1 MLYQLEWD
9 DTYITLI
16 QQLQLEKDHVQQEKD
31 RMQQERDHFK
41 KEKDQIKVEKEQEI
55 EQIQQ
60 EKDTLQHQRDS
71 VLRENGRLQQE
82 KNHLQHEKN
91 CLQQEKNHLQHEKNC
106 LQQEKNRITQ
116 HNEQL
121 QREKEQI
128 QQERDQLQRDREQLH
143 WVVTRE
149 EIRLTPVVLGAGAYG
164 EVKIAEFRGIKVAA
178 KCLHNIILSPYIL
191 GLFSREMEI
200 ASRLRHPNL
209 VQFVGAT
216 REGAPIIISELM
228 STSLHKELQQSGSAH
243 GLDRPTV
250 VNISRDVACA
260 LNYLHLWRPHPI
272 LHRDISSPNVL
283 LEDVVGRGWKAKL
296 SDFGSAN
303 IQFQTSTKMPG
314 NPCYAPPEADQPHKH
329 SPAMDV
335 YSYGVLV
342 MEMCVHQPPGLTVP
356 DKQRQIDS
364 ISWSTMKDLVV
375 RCVNEDCHQRPS
387 ISQVLAQLANIK

>member
-1 MLYQLEWD
+1 MLYQLGCD
-9 DTYITLI
+9 DDKDILI
-16 QQLQLEKDHVQQEKD
+16 QQLRQQLQQLQLEKDHVQYEK
-31 RMQQERDHFK
+31 
-41 KEKDQIKVEKEQEI
+41 

-71 VLRENGRLQQE
+71 VLRENGRLQ
-82 KNHLQHEKN
+82 H
-91 CLQQEKNHLQHEKNC
+91 
-106 LQQEKNRITQ
+106 EKNRIAQ

-128 QQERDQLQRDREQLH
+128 QQERDQQQRDREQPH

-178 KCLHNIILSPYIL
+178 KCLHNIILSPYNL

-200 ASRLRHPNL
+200 ASRLCHPNL

-228 STSLHKELQQSGSAH
+228 STSLHKELQQSGS

-283 LEDVVGRGWKAKL
+283 LEGVVSKGWKAKL

-303 IQFQTSTKMPG
+303 IQSQACTQVPG
-314 NPCYAPPEADQPHKH
+314 NPYYASPEANQPRDH

-375 RCVNEDCHQRPS
+375 RCVNEDRHQRPS
-387 ISQVLAQLANIK
+387 ISQVLALLSNI

>member
-1 MLYQLEWD
+1 MLLCVLYQLGCD
-9 DTYITLI
+9 DDKDILI
-16 QQLQLEKDHVQQEKD
+16 QQLRQQLQQLQLEKDQEMDRFQNEKD
-31 RMQQERDHFK
+31 MVQR
-41 KEKDQIKVEKEQEI
+41 EK

-82 KNHLQHEKN
+82 KN
-91 CLQQEKNHLQHEKNC
+91 
-106 LQQEKNRITQ
+106 RIAQ

-128 QQERDQLQRDREQLH
+128 LQERHQVHRDKEQPH

-178 KCLHNIILSPYIL
+178 KCLHNIILSPYNL

-200 ASRLRHPNL
+200 TSRLRHPNL

-228 STSLHKELQQSGSAH
+228 STSLHKELQQSGS
-243 GLDRPTV
+243 GLDRPTI

-260 LNYLHLWRPHPI
+260 LNYLHLWRPHPV

-283 LEDVVGRGWKAKL
+283 LEGVVGREWKAKL

-303 IQFQTSTKMPG
+303 IQSQARTQVPG
-314 NPCYAPPEADQPHKH
+314 NPYYASPEANQPRDH

-356 DKQRQIDS
+356 DKQRQINS
-364 ISWSTMKDLVV
+364 ISWSIMKDLVV
-375 RCVNEDCHQRPS
+375 RCVNEDRHQRPS
-387 ISQVLAQLANIK
+387 ISQVLAQLNNL

>member
-1 MLYQLEWD
+1 MKQ
-9 DTYITLI
+9 
-16 QQLQLEKDHVQQEKD
+16 EKDH
-31 RMQQERDHFK
+31 MQQEMEHLQNEIQVERDRVQR
-41 KEKDQIKVEKEQEI
+41 EK

-71 VLRENGRLQQE
+71 VLREND
-82 KNHLQHEKN
+82 H
-91 CLQQEKNHLQHEKNC
+91 
-106 LQQEKNRITQ
+106 LQQEKNRLQLSNTHITENYEQ
-116 HNEQL
+116 IQREKEELRLEKEQL

-128 QQERDQLQRDREQLH
+128 QQERDQLLQDRGQPH

-149 EIRLTPVVLGAGAYG
+149 EIQLTSVTLGAGAYG

-178 KCLHNIILSPYIL
+178 KFLHQIILSPYNL

-200 ASRLRHPNL
+200 VSKLRHPNL
-209 VQFVGAT
+209 VQFIGAT

-228 STSLHKELQQSGSAH
+228 STSLHKELNQSGS
-243 GLDRPTV
+243 GLDQPTII
-250 VNISRDVACA
+250 NISQDVACA

-283 LEDVVGRGWKAKL
+283 LEGVVRRKWKAKL

-303 IQFQTSTKMPG
+303 IQSQTHTQIPG
-314 NPCYAPPEADQPHKH
+314 NPYYASPEAGQPRDH

-342 MEMCVHQPPGLTVP
+342 MEMCVHQPPGLTVL
-356 DKQRQIDS
+356 DKQRQINS

-375 RCVNEDCHQRPS
+375 RCVNEDRHKRPS
-387 ISQVLAQLANIK
+387 ISQVLAELTTL

>member
-1 MLYQLEWD
+1 MLYQLGCD
-9 DTYITLI
+9 DGKDILI
-16 QQLQLEKDHVQQEKD
+16 QQLRQQLQQLQLEKDHVQQEKD
-31 RMQQERDHFK
+31 HMQQERDHFK
-41 KEKDQIKVEKEQEI
+41 REKDQIQVEKKQEND
-55 EQIQQ
+55 QIRQ
-60 EKDTLQHQRDS
+60 EKDSLQRQRDS

-82 KNHLQHEKN
+82 KNRLQLDN
-91 CLQQEKNHLQHEKNC
+91 T
-106 LQQEKNRITQ
+106 RITQ
-116 HNEQL
+116 NYQQL

-128 QQERDQLQRDREQLH
+128 QQERDQQQRDREQPH

-149 EIRLTPVVLGAGAYG
+149 EIRLTPVVLCAGTYG
-164 EVKIAEFRGIKVAA
+164 EVKIAVFRGIKVAA
-178 KCLHNIILSPYIL
+178 KCLHNIILSPYNL

-228 STSLHKELQQSGSAH
+228 STSLHKELQQSGS

-272 LHRDISSPNVL
+272 LHQDISSPNVL
-283 LEDVVGRGWKAKL
+283 LEGVVRGWKAEL

-303 IQFQTSTKMPG
+303 IQFQTSTKVPG
-314 NPCYAPPEADQPHKH
+314 NPFYASPEAGQPRDH

-375 RCVNEDCHQRPS
+375 RCVNEDRHQRPS

>member
-1 MLYQLEWD
+1 MLYQLGYD
-9 DTYITLI
+9 DDEDILI
-16 QQLQLEKDHVQQEKD
+16 QQLQQLQLEKDRVQQEKD
-31 RMQQERDHFK
+31 YMCMQQEMDRLQD
-41 KEKDQIKVEKEQEI
+41 EKDTVQREKEQ
-55 EQIQQ
+55 IQM

-71 VLRENGRLQQE
+71 VLRENGRFQQE
-82 KNHLQHEKN
+82 KNRLQLDN
-91 CLQQEKNHLQHEKNC
+91 T
-106 LQQEKNRITQ
+106 RITQ
-116 HNEQL
+116 HNEEL

-128 QQERDQLQRDREQLH
+128 QQERDQLQRDREQPH

-149 EIRLTPVVLGAGAYG
+149 EIRLTPVVLGTGAYG

-178 KCLHNIILSPYIL
+178 KCLHNIILSPYNL
-191 GLFSREMEI
+191 SLFSREMEI

-209 VQFVGAT
+209 VQFIGAT

-228 STSLHKELQQSGSAH
+228 STSLHKELQQSGS
-243 GLDRPTV
+243 GLDQPTV

-283 LEDVVGRGWKAKL
+283 LEGVVGRKWKAKL

-314 NPCYAPPEADQPHKH
+314 NPCYAPPEAGQPRDH

-342 MEMCVHQPPGLTVP
+342 MEMCVHRPPGLTVP

-364 ISWSTMKDLVV
+364 ISWSTMKALVV
-375 RCVNEDCHQRPS
+375 RCVNEDRHQRPS
-387 ISQVLAQLANIK
+387 ISDVLAQLANIK

>member
-1 MLYQLEWD
+1 M
-9 DTYITLI
+9 
-16 QQLQLEKDHVQQEKD
+16 
-31 RMQQERDHFK
+31 
-41 KEKDQIKVEKEQEI
+41 
-55 EQIQQ
+55 
-60 EKDTLQHQRDS
+60 
-71 VLRENGRLQQE
+71 
-82 KNHLQHEKN
+82 
-91 CLQQEKNHLQHEKNC
+91 
-106 LQQEKNRITQ
+106 
-116 HNEQL
+116 
-121 QREKEQI
+121 
-128 QQERDQLQRDREQLH
+128 
-143 WVVTRE
+143 TRE

-178 KCLHNIILSPYIL
+178 KCFHNIILSPYNL

-228 STSLHKELQQSGSAH
+228 STSLHKELQQSGS

-283 LEDVVGRGWKAKL
+283 LEGVVGRGWKAKL

-303 IQFQTSTKMPG
+303 IQSQARTQVPG
-314 NPCYAPPEADQPHKH
+314 NPYYASPEANQPRDH

-375 RCVNEDCHQRPS
+375 RCVNEDRHQRPS

>member
-1 MLYQLEWD
+1 MLYQLGCD
-9 DTYITLI
+9 DDKDILI
-16 QQLQLEKDHVQQEKD
+16 QQLRQQLQQLQLEKDQEMDCLQDKNDTVQ
-31 RMQQERDHFK
+31 R
-41 KEKDQIKVEKEQEI
+41 EKEQ
-55 EQIQQ
+55 IQK
-60 EKDTLQHQRDS
+60 EKDTLQRQRDS

-82 KNHLQHEKN
+82 KN
-91 CLQQEKNHLQHEKNC
+91 
-106 LQQEKNRITQ
+106 RIAQ

-128 QQERDQLQRDREQLH
+128 QQERDQQQRDREQPH

-149 EIRLTPVVLGAGAYG
+149 EIRLTPVVLGAGSYG

-178 KCLHNIILSPYIL
+178 KCLHNIILSPYNL

-228 STSLHKELQQSGSAH
+228 STSLHKELQQSGS

-283 LEDVVGRGWKAKL
+283 LEGVVGRRWKAKL

-303 IQFQTSTKMPG
+303 IQFQTSTKVPG
-314 NPCYAPPEADQPHKH
+314 NPFYASPEADQPRKH

-375 RCVNEDCHQRPS
+375 RCVNEDRHQRPS
-387 ISQVLAQLANIK
+387 ISQVLALLSNL

>member
-1 MLYQLEWD
+1 MLLCVLYQQGCD
-9 DTYITLI
+9 DDKDILI
-16 QQLQLEKDHVQQEKD
+16 QQLRQQLQQLQLEKDHVQQEKG
-31 RMQQERDHFK
+31 
-41 KEKDQIKVEKEQEI
+41 
-55 EQIQQ
+55 QIQLNN
-60 EKDTLQHQRDS
+60 T
-71 VLRENGRLQQE
+71 
-82 KNHLQHEKN
+82 
-91 CLQQEKNHLQHEKNC
+91 
-106 LQQEKNRITQ
+106 RITQ
-116 HNEQL
+116 NYEQL

-128 QQERDQLQRDREQLH
+128 QQERDQLQQDREQPH

-149 EIRLTPVVLGAGAYG
+149 EIQLTPVVLGAGAYG
-164 EVKIAEFRGIKVAA
+164 EVKIAKFRGIKVAA
-178 KCLHNIILSPYIL
+178 KCLHNIILSPYNL

-209 VQFVGAT
+209 VQFIGAT

-228 STSLHKELQQSGSAH
+228 STSLHKELQQSGS
-243 GLDRPTV
+243 GLDRPTI

-283 LEDVVGRGWKAKL
+283 LEGVVGRGWKAKL

-303 IQFQTSTKMPG
+303 IQFQTSTKVPG
-314 NPCYAPPEADQPHKH
+314 NPFYASPEADQPRKH

-342 MEMCVHQPPGLTVP
+342 IEMCVHQPPGLTVP

-375 RCVNEDCHQRPS
+375 RCVNEDRHKRPS
-387 ISQVLAQLANIK
+387 ISQVLTQLANIK

>member
-1 MLYQLEWD
+1 MNR
-9 DTYITLI
+9 
-16 QQLQLEKDHVQQEKD
+16 LQNEKDTVQREKEHI
-31 RMQQERDHFK
+31 QQER
-41 KEKDQIKVEKEQEI
+41 
-55 EQIQQ
+55 
-60 EKDTLQHQRDS
+60 DTLQHQRDN
-71 VLRENGRLQQE
+71 VLRENG
-82 KNHLQHEKN
+82 
-91 CLQQEKNHLQHEKNC
+91 CLQQEKNRLQLDNT
-106 LQQEKNRITQ
+106 RITQ

-128 QQERDQLQRDREQLH
+128 QQERGQLQQDREEPH

-164 EVKIAEFRGIKVAA
+164 EVKVAEFRGIKVAA
-178 KCLHNIILSPYIL
+178 KCLHNIILSPYNL

-209 VQFVGAT
+209 VQFIGAT

-228 STSLHKELQQSGSAH
+228 STSLHKELQQSGS
-243 GLDRPTV
+243 GLDRLTII
-250 VNISRDVACA
+250 NISRDVACA

-283 LEDVVGRGWKAKL
+283 LEGMVGRGWKAKL
-296 SDFGSAN
+296 SDFSSAT
-303 IQFQTSTKMPG
+303 IQCQTSTKVPG
-314 NPCYAPPEADQPHKH
+314 NPYYASPEADQPCKH

-342 MEMCVHQPPGLTVP
+342 MEMCVHQPPGLAVP

-375 RCVNEDCHQRPS
+375 RCVNEDHHQRPS

>member
-1 MLYQLEWD
+1 M
-9 DTYITLI
+9 
-16 QQLQLEKDHVQQEKD
+16 
-31 RMQQERDHFK
+31 
-41 KEKDQIKVEKEQEI
+41 
-55 EQIQQ
+55 
-60 EKDTLQHQRDS
+60 
-71 VLRENGRLQQE
+71 
-82 KNHLQHEKN
+82 
-91 CLQQEKNHLQHEKNC
+91 
-106 LQQEKNRITQ
+106 
-116 HNEQL
+116 
-121 QREKEQI
+121 
-128 QQERDQLQRDREQLH
+128 
-143 WVVTRE
+143 TRE
-149 EIRLTPVVLGAGAYG
+149 EIRLTPDVLGARAYG

-178 KCLHNIILSPYIL
+178 KHLHNIILSPYNL

-228 STSLHKELQQSGSAH
+228 STSLHKELQQSGS
-243 GLDRPTV
+243 GLDRPTI

-283 LEDVVGRGWKAKL
+283 LEGMVGRRWKAKL

-303 IQFQTSTKMPG
+303 IQFQTSTKVPG
-314 NPCYAPPEADQPHKH
+314 NPFYASPEAGQPRDH

-375 RCVNEDCHQRPS
+375 RCVNEDRHQRPS
-387 ISQVLAQLANIK
+387 ISQVLAQLNNL

>member
-1 MLYQLEWD
+1 MYQLGCD
-9 DTYITLI
+9 DDKDILI
-16 QQLQLEKDHVQQEKD
+16 QQLRQQLQQLQLEKDHVQQE
-31 RMQQERDHFK
+31 RDHFK
-41 KEKDQIKVEKEQEI
+41 REKDQIHV
-55 EQIQQ
+55 QQ

-71 VLRENGRLQQE
+71 VLRENG
-82 KNHLQHEKN
+82 H
-91 CLQQEKNHLQHEKNC
+91 
-106 LQQEKNRITQ
+106 LQQEKNRLQLDNTHITQ
-116 HNEQL
+116 NYQQL

-128 QQERDQLQRDREQLH
+128 QQERDQLQRARDREQPH

-178 KCLHNIILSPYIL
+178 KCLHNIILSPYNL

-228 STSLHKELQQSGSAH
+228 STSLHKELQQSGS

-283 LEDVVGRGWKAKL
+283 LEGVVSRGWKAKL

-303 IQFQTSTKMPG
+303 IQSQTSTKVPG
-314 NPCYAPPEADQPHKH
+314 NPYYASPEADQPRKH

-356 DKQRQIDS
+356 DKQ
-364 ISWSTMKDLVV
+364 
-375 RCVNEDCHQRPS
+375 
-387 ISQVLAQLANIK
+387 

>member
-1 MLYQLEWD
+1 MSFILMLLCVLYQLGSD
-9 DTYITLI
+9 DVLI
-16 QQLQLEKDHVQQEKD
+16 QQLRQQLQQLQLEKDHVQQEN
-31 RMQQERDHFK
+31 
-41 KEKDQIKVEKEQEI
+41 
-55 EQIQQ
+55 
-60 EKDTLQHQRDS
+60 DTLQHQRDS
-71 VLRENGRLQQE
+71 VLREND
-82 KNHLQHEKN
+82 HLR
-91 CLQQEKNHLQHEKNC
+91 
-106 LQQEKNRITQ
+106 QEKNRITQ
-116 HNEQL
+116 NYQQL

-128 QQERDQLQRDREQLH
+128 QQERDQLQQDRERPH

-149 EIRLTPVVLGAGAYG
+149 EIRLTPVILGAGAYG
-164 EVKIAEFRGIKVAA
+164 EVKIAEFRGIKVAV
-178 KCLHNIILSPYIL
+178 KRLHNIILSPYNL

-200 ASRLRHPNL
+200 ASRLCHPNL

-228 STSLHKELQQSGSAH
+228 STSLHKELQQSGS
-243 GLDRPTV
+243 GLDRPTII
-250 VNISRDVACA
+250 NISRDVACA

-283 LEDVVGRGWKAKL
+283 LEGVVSRRWKAKL

-303 IQFQTSTKMPG
+303 IQFQTSTKVPG
-314 NPCYAPPEADQPHKH
+314 NPFYASPEAGQPRDH

-356 DKQRQIDS
+356 DKQRQINS

-375 RCVNEDCHQRPS
+375 RCVNEDRHQRPS
-387 ISQVLAQLANIK
+387 ISQVLAQLNNL

>member
-1 MLYQLEWD
+1 MLYQLGRD
-9 DTYITLI
+9 DDKDILI
-16 QQLQLEKDHVQQEKD
+16 QQLRQQLQQLQLEKDHVQQEKD
-31 RMQQERDHFK
+31 HMQQERDRFK
-41 KEKDQIKVEKEQEI
+41 REKDQIQVEKEQGYD
-55 EQIQQ
+55 QIQQ

-71 VLRENGRLQQE
+71 VLSENG
-82 KNHLQHEKN
+82 
-91 CLQQEKNHLQHEKNC
+91 CLQQEKNHIAQNY
-106 LQQEKNRITQ
+106 Q
-116 HNEQL
+116 QL

-128 QQERDQLQRDREQLH
+128 QQERDQLQQDRQQPH

-178 KCLHNIILSPYIL
+178 KCLHNIILSPYNL

-228 STSLHKELQQSGSAH
+228 STSLHKELQQSGS

-260 LNYLHLWRPHPI
+260 LNYLHLCRPHPI

-283 LEDVVGRGWKAKL
+283 LEGVIGRGWKAKL

-303 IQFQTSTKMPG
+303 IQSQTSTKVPG
-314 NPCYAPPEADQPHKH
+314 NPYYASPEADQPRKH

-375 RCVNEDCHQRPS
+375 RCVNEDRHQRPS
-387 ISQVLAQLANIK
+387 ISQVLTQLTNIK

>member
-1 MLYQLEWD
+1 MLYQLGCD
-9 DTYITLI
+9 DDKDILI
-16 QQLQLEKDHVQQEKD
+16 QQLRQQLQQLQLEKDHIQYEKDQEMDRLQDTVQQEK
-31 RMQQERDHFK
+31 
-41 KEKDQIKVEKEQEI
+41 
-55 EQIQQ
+55 EQIQK
-60 EKDTLQHQRDS
+60 EKDTLQRQRDS

-82 KNHLQHEKN
+82 KN
-91 CLQQEKNHLQHEKNC
+91 
-106 LQQEKNRITQ
+106 RIAQ
-116 HNEQL
+116 NNQQL

-128 QQERDQLQRDREQLH
+128 QQERDQLQRDREQSH
-143 WVVTRE
+143 WPWVVTRE
-149 EIRLTPVVLGAGAYG
+149 EIRLTPVVLGAGSYG

-178 KCLHNIILSPYIL
+178 KCLHNIILSPYNL

-228 STSLHKELQQSGSAH
+228 STSLHKELQQSGS
-243 GLDRPTV
+243 GLDQPTV
-250 VNISRDVACA
+250 INISRDVACA

-283 LEDVVGRGWKAKL
+283 LEGVVGRGWKAKL
-296 SDFGSAN
+296 SDFGSTN
-303 IQFQTSTKMPG
+303 IQSQTSTKVPG
-314 NPCYAPPEADQPHKH
+314 NPYYASPEANQPWDH

-375 RCVNEDCHQRPS
+375 RCVNDDRHQRPS
-387 ISQVLAQLANIK
+387 ISQVLAQLSNL